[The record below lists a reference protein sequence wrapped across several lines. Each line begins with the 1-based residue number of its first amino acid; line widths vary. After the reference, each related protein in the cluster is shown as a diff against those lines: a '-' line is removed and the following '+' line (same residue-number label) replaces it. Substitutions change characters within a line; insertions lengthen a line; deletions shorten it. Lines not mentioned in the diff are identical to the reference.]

1 MGLTNKTKWET
12 IGKYGTINHVFVSKH
27 GDTTNKIM
35 MPFMGM
41 DNSPT
46 ILFRCVK
53 TEGLPFLM
61 PKIMIDYSIGGV
73 NIFLRQKNICSN
85 V

>member
-12 IGKYGTINHVFVSKH
+12 IGKYDTINHVFVSKH

-53 TEGLPFLM
+53 TDGLPFLM
-61 PKIMIDYSIGGV
+61 RKIMIDYSSGG
-73 NIFLRQKNICSN
+73 
-85 V
+85 